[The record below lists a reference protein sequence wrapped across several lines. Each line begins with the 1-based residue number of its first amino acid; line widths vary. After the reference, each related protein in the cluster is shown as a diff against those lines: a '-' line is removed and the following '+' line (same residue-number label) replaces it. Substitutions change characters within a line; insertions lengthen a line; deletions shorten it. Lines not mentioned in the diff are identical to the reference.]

1 MTEPSLRVTYLLPG
15 GGIGSFAASAG
26 VTHAIARVGDLHRC
40 RLGITGRGAA
50 VRPAAA
56 LIARLARVE
65 PGFDQLSRGGELR
78 QLRIVEVADGYF
90 EAEELCVCAGDD
102 PRHTHETVCIDALVA
117 HPAAAYEGHLW
128 TQGDTVAIDHEAA
141 RARPALMQPSHTVK
155 GRCLGHPPTTI
166 SIGTMATA
174 WPPSTP
180 SSVWIL
186 PEIQQCETR
195 PPSVC
200 TPVPRSAPA
209 GASAASMASSSGLST
224 LAGAVSSSVACA

>member
-90 EAEELCVCAGDD
+90 EAEELCLDQVAGFERAGYGSEQPRQLSELRVCAEDD
-102 PRHTHETVCIDALVA
+102 PRHTHETMCIDALVA
-117 HPAAAYEGHLW
+117 HPAAA
-128 TQGDTVAIDHEAA
+128 
-141 RARPALMQPSHTVK
+141 
-155 GRCLGHPPTTI
+155 
-166 SIGTMATA
+166 
-174 WPPSTP
+174 
-180 SSVWIL
+180 
-186 PEIQQCETR
+186 
-195 PPSVC
+195 
-200 TPVPRSAPA
+200 
-209 GASAASMASSSGLST
+209 
-224 LAGAVSSSVACA
+224 